1 MQLRTKECMY
11 PELVGGGGRARPVAV
26 AAEVGGR
33 FSSEAGKFLRGFGAA
48 SLLPRVVACPSL
60 AKGRLLRG
68 GGWMRVGTHC
78 ARPPLQ
84 VSSRKNVST

>member
-1 MQLRTKECMY
+1 MQFRTEECKC

-60 AKGRLLRG
+60 SRGRLLRRGCADGTPCCGAWG
-68 GGWMRVGTHC
+68 G
-78 ARPPLQ
+78 
-84 VSSRKNVST
+84 